1 MTLPTR
7 PRAPWHSPTTRRIA
21 VLRIGLPTLLA
32 CVFAA
37 GPAMAT
43 EAPELPTQATA
54 IVTGVATA
62 ARRTLDPPHREHGSN
77 RSGLRSGNDER

>member
-7 PRAPWHSPTTRRIA
+7 PRAPWHHRTTRRLAI
-21 VLRIGLPTLLA
+21 LRIGLPTLLA

-43 EAPELPTQATA
+43 EAPKLPPQAMA
-54 IVTGVATA
+54 IVSNAATA
-62 ARRTLDPPHREHGSN
+62 ARQTLDPPHGGHRADGDAE
-77 RSGLRSGNDER
+77 RLRDAR

>member
-7 PRAPWHSPTTRRIA
+7 PRAPWHSRTTRRLA
-21 VLRIGLPTLLA
+21 MLRIGLPTLLA

-43 EAPELPTQATA
+43 EAPQLPPQALA
-54 IVTGVATA
+54 IVTNVATA
-62 ARRTLDPPHREHGSN
+62 AHQTPDPPHGGHRADAAAE
-77 RSGLRSGNDER
+77 RSRDAR